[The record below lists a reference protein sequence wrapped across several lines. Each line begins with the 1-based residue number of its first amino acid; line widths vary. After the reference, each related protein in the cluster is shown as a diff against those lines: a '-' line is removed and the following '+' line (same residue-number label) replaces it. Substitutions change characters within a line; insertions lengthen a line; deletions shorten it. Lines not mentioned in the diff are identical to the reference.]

1 MIAFGRY
8 VVSAGAASAVD
19 FALVQALLVFPALH
33 SGLLFGFAIVLGA
46 LAGMSVNFVLTR
58 RFVFARDGDLRRDE
72 MVRFLLI
79 SVSTLVL
86 RIVVAYIVIAIL
98 TLPLFAWVS
107 ALPLDAPATRLS
119 HIAAMGLV
127 TIYSY
132 FAHKH
137 VSFGAGATLPNPE
150 PAR

>member
-33 SGLLFGFAIVLGA
+33 SGLLFGLAIVTGA
-46 LAGMSVNFVLTR
+46 LAGMSVNFILSR
-58 RFVFARDGDLRRDE
+58 KFVFARQGVLGRDE
-72 MVRFLLI
+72 MIRFFLI
-79 SVSTLVL
+79 SLSTLVL
-86 RIVVAYIVIAIL
+86 RIVVAYLAMAVL
-98 TLPLFAWVS
+98 LLPLFAWVS

-119 HIAAMGLV
+119 HVAAMGLV

-137 VSFGAGATLPNPE
+137 ISFGASASLPNPE

>member
-19 FALVQALLVFPALH
+19 LALVQSLLLLPALH
-33 SGLLFGFAIVLGA
+33 SGLFFGLAVVLGA
-46 LAGMSVNFVLTR
+46 LAGMSVNFALSR
-58 RFVFARDGDLRRDE
+58 RFVFTRSGELHRAE
-72 MVRFLLI
+72 MVRFFLI
-79 SVSTLVL
+79 SLSTLGL
-86 RIVVAYIVIAIL
+86 RIAVAYAAVAVL
-98 TLPLFAWVS
+98 MLPAFAWVM

-137 VSFGAGATLPNPE
+137 ISFAVGSSLPNPE
-150 PAR
+150 PAH